1 MRTIDV
7 SFGTILE
14 AVAEAV
20 PDRIAISTPD
30 SEYTYAQFE
39 ERSARLATAL
49 QQSGVAAGDTVACYL
64 YNSAAYLETVFAA
77 FKIGAVPVNANYRYT
92 SSELASLLTDAD
104 ARALVYSDQLAANV
118 DGIVD
123 AVPTLAVAL
132 RAGGKTVGAAT
143 GDDLDGVIAAH
154 PPLPQAPRPGTDTLF
169 MYTGGTTGR
178 PKGVI
183 WRHRDLLH
191 SLAVPVYRPVGRD
204 LPTTIADAVD
214 AAREASVRGMV
225 PVTMPVVPLMHATGL
240 FNTIGTMLLGGT
252 VVLADPGGLDPS
264 RVWSL
269 VQDKHVKTIIVAGNA
284 VCSPLIDELTRSETN
299 GQSYDLSNL
308 RTVLSSGTAFSD
320 HLKQALHE
328 RADVTIID
336 AIGSSEGGPFVFATT
351 SSTDDLPAKF
361 FPVPATK
368 VFDEHDNEVLP
379 GSGTTGV
386 LAYSGPSP
394 LGYYKDEGKTALTF
408 RVIGGVRYSLP
419 GDFVEVHEDGSIR
432 FLGRQSGVI
441 NTGGEKVHPQEVED
455 VLLTHPDVRDCV
467 VVGAPDPKWG
477 EQVAAV
483 VAIDAASTVTEE
495 DLQNWVRQEL
505 AGYKVPRTVVLLGRL
520 PRTPTGKIEIS
531 WAKQQVTMMSAQ

>member
-1 MRTIDV
+1 M
-7 SFGTILE
+7 
-14 AVAEAV
+14 
-20 PDRIAISTPD
+20 PDRVAISAPD
-30 SEYTYAQFE
+30 REYTYTQFE

-49 QQSGVAAGDTVACYL
+49 QQAGVAAGDTVACYL

-77 FKIGAVPVNANYRYT
+77 FKLGAVPVNANYRYT
-92 SSELASLLTDAD
+92 GTELASLLSDAD
-104 ARALVYSDQLAANV
+104 ARALVYSDQLADNV
-118 DGIVD
+118 DGILD
-123 AVPTLAVAL
+123 AVPTLTIAI
-132 RAGGKTVGAAT
+132 RAGRDDASPAA
-143 GDDLDGVIAAH
+143 GDDLDAVIAAH
-154 PPLPQAPRPGTDTLF
+154 PPLPRAPRPGSDTLF

-183 WRHRDLLH
+183 WQHRDLLH

-204 LPTTIADAVD
+204 LPTTITDAVD
-214 AAREASVRGMV
+214 AAREADVRGVV

-264 RVWSL
+264 RVWSI

-284 VCSPLIDELTRSETN
+284 VCSPLIDELVRAADACLP
-299 GQSYDLSNL
+299 YDLSSL

-320 HLKQALHE
+320 HFKRALHE

-351 SSTDDLPAKF
+351 SSIEDLPAKF

-368 VFDEHDNEVLP
+368 VFDEHDNEVVP
-379 GSGTTGV
+379 GSGTSGV

-408 RVIGGVRYSLP
+408 RVIDGVRYSLP

-455 VLLTHPDVRDCV
+455 VLLTHPEVRDCV

-483 VAIDAASTVTEE
+483 VAVGTVSAVTEE
-495 DLQNWVRQEL
+495 DLQNWVRREL
-505 AGYKVPRTVVLLGRL
+505 AGYKVPRTVVLLDRL
-520 PRTPTGKIEIS
+520 PRTPTGKIEMS
-531 WAKQQVTMMSAQ
+531 WAKQQVATTSTH